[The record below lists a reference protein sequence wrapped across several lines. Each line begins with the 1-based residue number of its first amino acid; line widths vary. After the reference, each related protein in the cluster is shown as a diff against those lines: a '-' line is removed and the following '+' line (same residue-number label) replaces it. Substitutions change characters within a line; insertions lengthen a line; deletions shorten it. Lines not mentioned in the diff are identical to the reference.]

1 MPGQTLAQK
10 LVARAAGRTSV
21 QPGEIVTCKV
31 DLAMMHDSGGP
42 RRVKPMLERLGA
54 KVWDPEKV
62 VVVTDHYL
70 PADDAESRRII
81 ATARAWVKEAG
92 VERFHDG
99 EGICHVVVPERGYL
113 KPGMFAVGGD
123 SHSPTGGAFGAYMF
137 GIGATEM
144 LGVLVTGEIWLKVPQ
159 TFVIEFDGALG
170 DGVSAKDIML
180 FLIGRFGMDGGQYQ
194 AVEYRGEAIRRL
206 GMQERMTL
214 ANMTAE
220 LGGQAGLVA
229 PDGTTAKFLEAA
241 GAGHVEIEP
250 WQSDR
255 EATTLAHHRFDAA
268 ELAPQVAA
276 PDSPANAAPVGD
288 HADVRLN
295 TAYIGA
301 CTGAK
306 LADLRMAA
314 RVLNGRKIA
323 RGMRLMVAPASLRD
337 QQAAERDGTLG
348 ILIDAGAE
356 LLPNTCGACA
366 GYGSNQFAADVVA
379 ISTTARNFKGRMGA
393 PSSRVYLG
401 SPYTVAA
408 SAVAGRICDPRE
420 MV

>member
-1 MPGQTLAQK
+1 MAQTLAQK
-10 LVARAAGRTSV
+10 LVARAAGRSTV
-21 QPGEIVTCKV
+21 TPGEIVTCRV

-70 PADDAESRRII
+70 PADDVESRRILDI
-81 ATARAWVKEAG
+81 ARAWVKEAG
-92 VERFHDG
+92 IARFHDG
-99 EGICHVVVPERGYL
+99 EGICHVVLPERGYL

-137 GIGATEM
+137 GVGATEM
-144 LGVLVTGEIWLKVPQ
+144 LGVLVTGEIWLKVPH
-159 TFVIEFDGALG
+159 TIAIEFSGAFA
-170 DGVSAKDIML
+170 DGVAAKDCML
-180 FLIGRFGMDGGQYQ
+180 FLIGRYGMDGGQYQ
-194 AVEYRGEAIRRL
+194 AVEYRGDAIGRL

-220 LGGQAGLVA
+220 LGGQTGLVA
-229 PDGTTAKFLEAA
+229 PDTVTAEFLASA
-241 GAGHVEIEP
+241 GVTGVDIEP
-250 WQSDR
+250 WRSD
-255 EATTLAHHRFDAA
+255 AGAATLAHHRFDAA
-268 ELAPQVAA
+268 SIAPQVAA
-276 PDSPANAAPVGD
+276 PDSPANTTPAAEHGG
-288 HADVRLN
+288 VRVN
-295 TAYIGA
+295 VAYIGA

-314 RVLNGRKIA
+314 RVLKGRRA
-323 RGMRLMVAPASLRD
+323 APGVRLMVAPASLRD
-337 QQAAERDGTLG
+337 QRAAQHEGTLG
-348 ILIDAGAE
+348 ILVDAGAE
-356 LLPNTCGACA
+356 LLPNACGACA
-366 GYGSNQFAADVVA
+366 GYGSNQFGADVVA

-393 PSSRVYLG
+393 PASRVYLA

-420 MV
+420 ML